1 MYKSKKQNYPGL
13 YGTFKKIDSSNNDEA
28 AHTHH
33 KHDFSTDDNLESLDS
48 LIKNIKRKSQEYAA
62 EIISDTKRHDTADID
77 ETFVLEEE
85 LQELKKNHS
94 FFNTHGR
101 QVSDG
106 AIFSGQDTD
115 EGTFSNLVTD
125 ELFMEELEQDLL
137 NERAPGQ
144 SATVESLIKELKKIQ
159 RMVALLNDQQREE
172 VQKSSIF
179 QTLFHELSGKEG
191 Q

>member
-1 MYKSKKQNYPGL
+1 
-13 YGTFKKIDSSNNDEA
+13 
-28 AHTHH
+28 
-33 KHDFSTDDNLESLDS
+33 
-48 LIKNIKRKSQEYAA
+48 
-62 EIISDTKRHDTADID
+62 
-77 ETFVLEEE
+77 
-85 LQELKKNHS
+85 
-94 FFNTHGR
+94 
-101 QVSDG
+101 
-106 AIFSGQDTD
+106 
-115 EGTFSNLVTD
+115 
-125 ELFMEELEQDLL
+125 MEELEQDLL